1 MTTLQTGYQ
10 ALLAYNDNEAETPQ
24 DSGVMIHVVPE
35 SGKSRWN
42 HIEDLDS
49 FFTRV
54 YLYHQKNGFGSMVL
68 DEILMLIQFIFA
80 VIFTIFITSCVN
92 YPVLF
97 KDIPPQ
103 GVNHT
108 EKVTLR
114 DVVIPLNV
122 CVYRLHPLIVFCLIV
137 ASVFLVLRLIKV
149 VYQLFQYNE
158 IKVFYST
165 ALKIAPDDL
174 ENMTW
179 HEVQCRLLEVQCEQ
193 QMCIHKREL
202 SELDI
207 YHRIL
212 RFKNYMV
219 AMVNKNILPIKFN
232 LPFIGEI
239 VFFSKGLKYNL
250 EMILFWG
257 PWAPFEN
264 SWHLKEDYK
273 KVSKRNQMAKDLS
286 TRITWI
292 GIANG
297 LLSPLIL
304 VWHLLMFFYSYV
316 EQIKREPSVLGT
328 RTWSNYARFY
338 LRHFNELEHEFDSR
352 LSRAYKP
359 STSYISLFTS
369 HKAAAI
375 ARCIIF
381 MAGAVFSYF
390 LVLTIYDEDVMTVEH
405 ILFVMTFCGII
416 CAGCQSFLPPE
427 NLVWCPEKL
436 MTNILAHIHYIPDHW
451 RGKAHIFKVR
461 NEFSQ
466 LFQLKVVH
474 FLEELISPIVTP
486 IILCFYLP
494 RRSLDI
500 VDFLRNFTVEVVGV
514 GDVCSFAQMD
524 VRRHGNPNWM
534 TEGHTEA
541 NQYQQAEDGKTEL
554 SLMHFTLTNPNWIP
568 PEESSVYLNNLRD
581 QAVRD
586 VRKLH
591 MMPEENALYYSLNSV
606 SSLGGE
612 YSDLVKSILHTNVDP
627 SIGPTSILARSLAR
641 SQLLSPSA
649 PSPVPV
655 FVGNIAQR
663 EGPLHINSAG
673 LISSL
678 HHSQYQHQSESHI
691 TSIQPSSVTDVP
703 LEFTAANMSISTLYM
718 HGLHSKYL
726 KQRSSAPRVGHPS
739 IIWQRPLQDMPG
751 IMESPQEV
759 IGIEGEERAEHQPLL
774 PDTRITRSS

>member
-1 MTTLQTGYQ
+1 MTSLQTGYQ

-68 DEILMLIQFIFA
+68 DEVLLLIQFIFA
-80 VIFTIFITSCVN
+80 VLFTTYISSCID

-97 KDIPPQ
+97 KKEAPK

-108 EKVTLR
+108 EKVTLY
-114 DVVIPLNV
+114 DVLISPNV
-122 CVYRLHPLIVFCLIV
+122 CVNRLHPLIVCCLIV
-137 ASVFLVLRLIKV
+137 ASVFLILRLIKV

-165 ALKIAPDDL
+165 ALKIAPEDL

-179 HEVQCRLLEVQCEQ
+179 HEIQCRLLEVQCEQ

-219 AMVNKNILPIKFN
+219 AMVNKNLLPIKYNIPIF
-232 LPFIGEI
+232 GEVI
-239 VFFSKGLKYNL
+239 FLSKGLKYNL
-250 EMILFWG
+250 EMILFSG

-273 KVSKRNQMAKDLS
+273 KVSKRKQLAKELGK
-286 TRITWI
+286 RIFWI
-292 GIANG
+292 GVANFI
-297 LLSPLIL
+297 LSPLIFL
-304 VWHLLMFFYSYV
+304 WQFLILFYNYA
-316 EQIKREPSVLGT
+316 EQIKREPGLLAA
-328 RTWSNYARFY
+328 RRWSNYARLY
-338 LRHFNELEHEFDSR
+338 LRHFNELDHEFDSR
-352 LSRAYKP
+352 LSRAYEP
-359 STSYISLFTS
+359 STSYISTFSS
-369 HKAAAI
+369 HKTTSI
-375 ARCIIF
+375 ARFLIF
-381 MAGAVFSYF
+381 IHGAVFAVLF
-390 LVLTIYDEDVMTVEH
+390 VLTVYDEDVMTVEYVLL
-405 ILFVMTFCGII
+405 IMTLSAVI
-416 CAGCQSFLPPE
+416 CAGLHGVLPPE
-427 NLVWCPEKL
+427 NLVWCPEKR
-436 MTNILAHIHYIPDHW
+436 MTNILAHIHYVPDHW
-451 RGKAHIFKVR
+451 KGKAHTSKVR
-461 NEFSQ
+461 CEFSQ
-466 LFQLKVVH
+466 LFQLKAAH
-474 FLEELISPIVTP
+474 FIEELISPIVTP
-486 IILCFYLP
+486 IILCLYLP
-494 RRSLDI
+494 RRTLDI
-500 VDFLRNFTVEVVGV
+500 VDFFRNFTVEVVGV

-524 VRRHGNPNWM
+524 VRRHGNPHWM
-534 TEGHTEA
+534 TEGYTEA

-586 VRKLH
+586 VRKLN

-612 YSDLVKSILHTNVDP
+612 YSDLVKSILHSNTDP
-627 SIGPTSILARSLAR
+627 SFGPTSVLAGSLAR
-641 SQLLSPSA
+641 SQLLSASVQG
-649 PSPVPV
+649 PVPV
-655 FVGNIAQR
+655 FVGRVAQR
-663 EGPLHINSAG
+663 EGPLHINSSG

-678 HHSQYQHQSESHI
+678 HQSQYQPQNESHI
-691 TSIQPSSVTDVP
+691 SSIQPSTVTNVP

-718 HGLHSKYL
+718 HGLHSKLL
-726 KQRSSAPRVGHPS
+726 KQRSNAPRVGHPS